1 MMKII
6 VAGSK
11 GMLAQDLIPL
21 LKKEHEILSFDQD
34 EIDVTDQERVLDL
47 IGSTKPDLV
56 INCAAYNQV
65 DRAETDWNAAFD
77 VNADGVQHLALACE
91 EFGSVL
97 CHFSTDY
104 VFDGKSTHP
113 YQPHDQPNPI
123 SLYGESKW
131 AGEVVVQSILKR
143 YYLIRTSSLYGKH
156 GPNFVYTVLRL
167 AQEKDVIRVVGDQVM
182 SPTWTM
188 NLAQGVMQL
197 IHSDNFGVY
206 HLTDRTGGGIS
217 WFEFAKEIVKLKG
230 LNTRIEPTTSEEFKR
245 PAKRPAYSVLDTT
258 LFTETSGYEPMPW
271 QESLKQFMD
280 TI

>member
-21 LKKEHEILSFDQD
+21 LKKEHETLSFDQD
-34 EIDVTDQERVLDL
+34 EVDITDKERVFDL
-47 IGSTKPDLV
+47 IGAAQPDLV

-65 DRAETDWNAAFD
+65 DQAETDRDAAFG

-104 VFDGKSTHP
+104 VFDGKSTQP

-131 AGEVVVQSILKR
+131 AGEVVVQSLLRR

-156 GPNFVYTVLRL
+156 GPNFVYTILRL
-167 AQEKDVIRVVGDQVM
+167 AQEKDVLRVVKDQIM

-206 HLTDRTGGGIS
+206 HLTDRTEGGIS
-217 WFEFAKEIVKLKG
+217 WFEFAEEILRLKG
-230 LNTRIEPTTSEEFKR
+230 LNNRIEPTTSE
-245 PAKRPAYSVLDTT
+245 
-258 LFTETSGYEPMPW
+258 
-271 QESLKQFMD
+271 
-280 TI
+280 

>member
-1 MMKII
+1 MMKVI

-21 LKKEHEILSFDQD
+21 LKKEHETLSFDQD
-34 EIDVTDQERVLDL
+34 EVDITDKERVFDL
-47 IGSTKPDLV
+47 IASTKPDLV
-56 INCAAYNQV
+56 INCAAYNRV
-65 DRAETDWNAAFD
+65 DQAETDHDAAFG

-104 VFDGKSTHP
+104 VFDGKSTQP
-113 YQPHDQPNPI
+113 YQPDDQPNPI

-131 AGEVVVQSILKR
+131 AGEVVIQSILNR

-156 GPNFVYTVLRL
+156 GPNFVYTILGLAKEKKVLR
-167 AQEKDVIRVVGDQVM
+167 VVQDQIM

-206 HLTDRTGGGIS
+206 HLTDRTDGGIS
-217 WFEFAKEIVKLKG
+217 WFEFAEEILKLKG
-230 LNTRIEPTTSEEFKR
+230 INKEIEPTTSEEFKR
-245 PAKRPAYSVLDTT
+245 PAMRPAYSVLDTT
-258 LFTETSGYEPMPW
+258 LFTQRSGYEPMAW

>member
-1 MMKII
+1 MMKVI

-21 LKKEHEILSFDQD
+21 LKKEHETLSFDQD
-34 EIDVTDQERVLDL
+34 EVDITDKERVFDL
-47 IGSTKPDLV
+47 IASTKPDLV

-65 DRAETDWNAAFD
+65 DQAETDRDAAFG

-104 VFDGKSTHP
+104 VFDGKSTQP
-113 YQPHDQPNPI
+113 YQPDDQPNPI

-131 AGEVVVQSILKR
+131 AGEVVIQSILNR

-156 GPNFVYTVLRL
+156 GQNFVYTILRL
-167 AQEKDVIRVVGDQVM
+167 AKEKKVLWVVQDQIM
-182 SPTWTM
+182 SPTWTVT
-188 NLAQGVMQL
+188 LAQGVMHL
-197 IHSDNFGVY
+197 IHTGKFGIY
-206 HLTDRTGGGIS
+206 HFTDRTNEGIT
-217 WFEFAKEIVKLKG
+217 WFEFAKEILTLKR
-230 LNTRIEPTTSEEFKR
+230 LNNEIEPTTSEEFKR
-245 PAKRPAYSVLDTT
+245 PAMRPAYSVLDTT
-258 LFTETSGYEPMPW
+258 LFTQRSGYEPMAW

>member
-21 LKKEHEILSFDQD
+21 LKKEHETLSFDQD
-34 EIDVTDQERVLDL
+34 EVDITDKERVLDL
-47 IGSTKPDLV
+47 IGSIKPDLV
-56 INCAAYNQV
+56 FNCAAYNQV

-104 VFDGKSTHP
+104 VFDGKRTQP

-131 AGEVVVQSILKR
+131 AGEVVIQSILHR

-156 GPNFVYTVLRL
+156 GPNFVYTILRL
-167 AQEKDVIRVVGDQVM
+167 AQEKDVLRVVKDQIM

-188 NLAQGVMQL
+188 NLAQGVIQL

-206 HLTDRTGGGIS
+206 HLTDRTEGGIS
-217 WFEFAKEIVKLKG
+217 WFEFAKEILRLKG
-230 LNTRIEPTTSEEFKR
+230 INKEIEPTMSEEFKR

-271 QESLKQFMD
+271 QESLKRFMD

>member
-21 LKKEHEILSFDQD
+21 LKKEHETLSFDQD
-34 EIDVTDQERVLDL
+34 EVDITDKERVFDL
-47 IGSTKPDLV
+47 IASTKPDLV

-65 DRAETDWNAAFD
+65 DQAETNRDAAFG

-104 VFDGKSTHP
+104 VFDGKSTQP

-131 AGEVVVQSILKR
+131 AGEGVIQSILHR
-143 YYLIRTSSLYGKH
+143 YYLIRTSSLYGKR
-156 GPNFVYTVLRL
+156 GPNFVYTILRL
-167 AQEKDVIRVVGDQVM
+167 AQEKDVLRVVKDQIM

-206 HLTDRTGGGIS
+206 HLTDRTEGGIS
-217 WFEFAKEIVKLKG
+217 WFEFAKEILKLKG
-230 LNTRIEPTTSEEFKR
+230 INKEIEPTMSDKFKS

-258 LFTETSGYEPMPW
+258 LFTETSGYEPVPW
-271 QESLKQFMD
+271 QESLKQLMD

>member
-113 YQPHDQPNPI
+113 YRPHDQPNPI

-206 HLTDRTGGGIS
+206 HLTDRTEGGIS